1 MSAEPRLARVAAAI
15 ADPTRARVLARLL
28 DGRLHTAGEL
38 AMHAGVAAP
47 TMSAHLKLLVDEGLA
62 RVRPQG
68 RHRYFGLADG
78 DVAHALEALLRVAHG
93 RDAEPAADVRRW
105 QKPEMRGLRH
115 ARSCY
120 GHLAGELGVQLRE
133 ALLAKGWVMAAPDG
147 RYEVSDAGR
156 EALAELMPEGFATT
170 GRVLYDC
177 VDWSERR
184 DHFAGPLAVAWL
196 EALVAKGWL
205 LRVDDSRELRLTP
218 TGRAKLREGLLV
230 VGNQTA
236 SAAELQSRRFKDSRP

>member
-1 MSAEPRLARVAAAI
+1 MSAEPRLARIAAAI
-15 ADPTRARVLARLL
+15 ADPTRARTLARLL

-38 AMHAGVAAP
+38 AAHAGVSAA

-78 DVAHALEALLRVAHG
+78 DVAHALEALLRVADG
-93 RDAEPAADVRRW
+93 RDAGPAADLKRW

-120 GHLAGELGVQLRE
+120 GHLAGELGVQWRE
-133 ALLAKGWVMAAPDG
+133 ALLAKDWVTAAPDG
-147 RYEVSDAGR
+147 RYEVSEAGR
-156 EALAELMPEGFATT
+156 KALADLMPEAELPK
-170 GRVLYDC
+170 GRGLYDC

-196 EALVAKGWL
+196 EAMLARGWL
-205 LRVDDSRELRLTP
+205 RRRDDSRELSLTPPGRLT
-218 TGRAKLREGLLV
+218 LEGLLHDR
-230 VGNQTA
+230 N
-236 SAAELQSRRFKDSRP
+236 P

>member
-1 MSAEPRLARVAAAI
+1 MNPNAEPRLARVAAAI
-15 ADPTRARVLARLL
+15 ADPTRARTLARLL

-38 AMHAGVAAP
+38 AEHAGVGAA

-78 DVAHALEALLRVAHG
+78 DVAHALEALLRLADG
-93 RDAEPAADVRRW
+93 RDREPAADLRRW
-105 QKPEMRGLRH
+105 QRPAMRGLRH

-120 GHLAGELGVQLRE
+120 GHLAGELGVQWRE
-133 ALLAKGWVMAAPDG
+133 ALLAKGWVKAAPDG
-147 RYEVSDAGR
+147 RYELSEGGR
-156 EALAELMPEGFATT
+156 EALVKLMPQAIETV
-170 GRVLYDC
+170 GRPLYDC

-196 EALVAKGWL
+196 EAMLACGWL
-205 LRVDDSRELRLTP
+205 QRVAESRELRLTP
-218 TGRAKLREGLLV
+218 VGRVALVDGLMNL
-230 VGNQTA
+230 
-236 SAAELQSRRFKDSRP
+236 S

>member
-1 MSAEPRLARVAAAI
+1 MSAAEPRLARIAAAI

-38 AMHAGVAAP
+38 ATHAGVTAP

-78 DVAHALEALLRVAHG
+78 DVAHALEALLRVADG
-93 RDAEPAADVRRW
+93 REAADPAADLRRW
-105 QKPEMRGLRH
+105 QRPGMRELRH

-120 GHLAGELGVQLRE
+120 GHLAGELGVRWRDT
-133 ALLAKGWVMAAPDG
+133 LLARDWVRAGERGGYTVTA
-147 RYEVSDAGR
+147 AGR
-156 EALAELMPEGFATT
+156 AALAELLPDGQAAAPGSA

-196 EALVAKGWL
+196 EAMLGQGWL
-205 LRVDDSRELRLTP
+205 RRVDGSRALRLLPPGRGPLADGVTP
-218 TGRAKLREGLLV
+218 R
-230 VGNQTA
+230 
-236 SAAELQSRRFKDSRP
+236 

>member
-1 MSAEPRLARVAAAI
+1 MRAEPRLARVAAAI

-38 AMHAGVAAP
+38 ATHAGVSAA
-47 TMSAHLKLLVDEGLA
+47 TMSAHLKLLVGEGLA
-62 RVRPQG
+62 RLRPQG

-78 DVAHALEALLRVAHG
+78 DVAHALEALLRVADG
-93 RDAEPAADVRRW
+93 PAIAPAADLRRW
-105 QKPEMRGLRH
+105 QQPAMRGLRH

-120 GHLAGELGVQLRE
+120 GHLAGELGVRWRE
-133 ALLAKGWVMAAPDG
+133 AVLAKGWVVAAPQG
-147 RYEVSDAGR
+147 GYALSAAGHA
-156 EALAELMPEGFATT
+156 ALAELMPAGFAAT

-196 EALVAKGWL
+196 DAMLAHGWL
-205 LRVDDSRELRLTP
+205 QRTAGSRALRLTP
-218 TGRAKLREGLLV
+218 PGRLALADGLM
-230 VGNQTA
+230 
-236 SAAELQSRRFKDSRP
+236 RC

>member
-1 MSAEPRLARVAAAI
+1 VSSEPRLARIAAAI

-38 AMHAGVAAP
+38 AAHAGVTAP

-62 RVRPQG
+62 RVRQQG

-78 DVAHALEALLRVAHG
+78 DVAHALEALLRVADG
-93 RDAEPAADVRRW
+93 RDAGPAADVRRW

-120 GHLAGELGVQLRE
+120 GHLAGELGVQWRE
-133 ALLAKGWVMAAPDG
+133 ALLAKGWVTAAPDG
-147 RYEVSDAGR
+147 RYELSEAGR
-156 EALAELMPEGFATT
+156 EALAELTPEDFKAT

-196 EALVAKGWL
+196 EAMVNKDWL
-205 LRVDDSRELRLTP
+205 RRVEGSRELRFTP
-218 TGRAKLREGLLV
+218 TGRIGLHDRLL
-230 VGNQTA
+230 GDR
-236 SAAELQSRRFKDSRP
+236 S

>member
-38 AMHAGVAAP
+38 ATHAGVSAA

-78 DVAHALEALLRVAHG
+78 DVAHALEALLRVADG
-93 RDAEPAADVRRW
+93 RDAGPASDLRRW

-120 GHLAGELGVQLRE
+120 GHLAGELGVRWRE
-133 ALLAKGWVMAAPDG
+133 ALLAKGWVTAAPDG
-147 RYEVSDAGR
+147 RYELSDTGR
-156 EALAELMPEGFATT
+156 DALAELTPHGFAET
-170 GRVLYDC
+170 GRLLYDC

-196 EALVAKGWL
+196 ASLVDKGWMW
-205 LRVDDSRELRLTP
+205 RVAESRELTLTP
-218 TGRAKLREGLLV
+218 IGKRWLEGW
-230 VGNQTA
+230 
-236 SAAELQSRRFKDSRP
+236 SRGGGK

>member
-1 MSAEPRLARVAAAI
+1 MKDAEPRLARIAAAI
-15 ADPTRARVLARLL
+15 ADPTRARVLSRLL

-38 AMHAGVAAP
+38 ATHAGVGAA

-78 DVAHALEALLRVAHG
+78 DVAHALEALLRVADG
-93 RDAEPAADVRRW
+93 RDAGPAADLRRW
-105 QKPEMRGLRH
+105 QKPGMRGLRH

-120 GHLAGELGVQLRE
+120 GHLAGELGVQWRE
-133 ALLAKGWVMAAPDG
+133 VLLTKGWVVAATDG
-147 RYEVSDAGR
+147 RYELSDAGR
-156 EALAELMPEGFATT
+156 SALGELMPEGFAAT
-170 GRVLYDC
+170 GRLLYDC

-196 EALVAKGWL
+196 EAMVAKGWL
-205 LRVDDSRELRLTP
+205 HRQSDSRELRITP
-218 TGRAKLREGLLV
+218 TGQLAVVDGLLA
-230 VGNQTA
+230 GGG
-236 SAAELQSRRFKDSRP
+236 

>member
-1 MSAEPRLARVAAAI
+1 MNEPRLARVAAAI

-38 AMHAGVAAP
+38 AAHAGVTAP

-62 RVRPQG
+62 RVRQQG

-78 DVAHALEALLRVAHG
+78 DVAHALEALLRVADG

-120 GHLAGELGVQLRE
+120 GHLAGELGVQWRE
-133 ALLAKGWVMAAPDG
+133 ALLAKGWVTAAPNG
-147 RYEVSDAGR
+147 RYEISDVGR
-156 EALAELMPEGFATT
+156 EALAELMPPGLVQT

-196 EALVAKGWL
+196 DVMVEKGWL
-205 LRVDDSRELRLTP
+205 RRVPQTRELRLTP
-218 TGRAKLREGLLV
+218 SGRPALV
-230 VGNQTA
+230 ERLMGEVPFPV
-236 SAAELQSRRFKDSRP
+236 R

>member
-1 MSAEPRLARVAAAI
+1 MSAEPRLARVAGAI
-15 ADPTRARVLARLL
+15 ADPTRARTLARLL

-38 AMHAGVAAP
+38 ATHAGVGAA

-78 DVAHALEALLRVAHG
+78 DVAHALEALLRVADG
-93 RDAEPAADVRRW
+93 RDAGPAADLKRW
-105 QKPEMRGLRH
+105 QRPEMRGLRH

-120 GHLAGELGVQLRE
+120 GHLAGELGVKWRE
-133 ALLAKGWVMAAPDG
+133 ALLAQGWVEATPDG
-147 RYEVSDAGR
+147 RYAVSDAGR
-156 EALAELMPEGFATT
+156 EALGELTPAGFAST

-196 EALVAKGWL
+196 EAMVARGWL
-205 LRVDDSRELRLTP
+205 RRVEGSRELRLTP
-218 TGRAKLREGLLV
+218 PGRRALVEGRL
-230 VGNQTA
+230 T
-236 SAAELQSRRFKDSRP
+236 

>member
-1 MSAEPRLARVAAAI
+1 MSPHEPRLARIAAAI

-38 AMHAGVAAP
+38 AAHAGVTAP

-78 DVAHALEALLRVAHG
+78 DVAHALEALLRVADG
-93 RDAEPAADVRRW
+93 READGPAADLRRW
-105 QKPEMRGLRH
+105 QQPRMRELRH

-120 GHLAGELGVQLRE
+120 GHLAGELGVQWRDR
-133 ALLAKGWVMAAPDG
+133 LLSRGWVKACDGGGYALTPAGAA
-147 RYEVSDAGR
+147 
-156 EALAELMPEGFATT
+156 ALGELLPGLADVAPVAS

-196 EALVAKGWL
+196 DAMIERGWLRRVENSRALRLQPPGQEAL
-205 LRVDDSRELRLTP
+205 
-218 TGRAKLREGLLV
+218 
-230 VGNQTA
+230 
-236 SAAELQSRRFKDSRP
+236 SAGA

>member
-38 AMHAGVAAP
+38 ATHAGVTAP

-62 RVRPQG
+62 RVRQQG

-78 DVAHALEALLRVAHG
+78 DVAHALEALLRVADS
-93 RDAEPAADVRRW
+93 RDAAPAADVRRW

-120 GHLAGELGVQLRE
+120 GHLAGELGVQWRE
-133 ALLAKGWVMAAPDG
+133 ALLARGWVTMAPDG
-147 RYEVSDAGR
+147 RYEVTGTGR
-156 EALAELMPEGFATT
+156 EALAELMPEGLVGK
-170 GRVLYDC
+170 GRALYDC

-196 EALVAKGWL
+196 DALMTKGWL
-205 LRVDDSRELRLTP
+205 QRVGESRELRLTP
-218 TGRAKLREGLLV
+218 TGRIALCDGLL
-230 VGNQTA
+230 GAT
-236 SAAELQSRRFKDSRP
+236 R

>member
-1 MSAEPRLARVAAAI
+1 MNAEPRLARIAAAM

-38 AMHAGVAAP
+38 AAHAGVGAA

-62 RVRPQG
+62 RVRAQG

-78 DVAHALEALLRVAHG
+78 DVAHALEALLRVADG
-93 RDAEPAADVRRW
+93 RDAAPAADLQRW
-105 QKPEMRGLRH
+105 QRPAMRGLRH

-120 GHLAGELGVQLRE
+120 GHLAGELGVQWRE

-147 RYEVSDAGR
+147 RYEVSDTGR
-156 EALAELMPEGFATT
+156 QALAELMPEAAPAN
-170 GRVLYDC
+170 GRQLYDC

-196 EALVAKGWL
+196 EAMVAKGWL
-205 LRVDDSRELRLTP
+205 QRVGESRELRLTP
-218 TGRAKLREGLLV
+218 PGRVGFVDGLL
-230 VGNQTA
+230 A
-236 SAAELQSRRFKDSRP
+236 

>member
-1 MSAEPRLARVAAAI
+1 MNAEPRLARVAAAI
-15 ADPTRARVLARLL
+15 ADPTRARTLARLL

-38 AMHAGVAAP
+38 AAHAGVSAA

-78 DVAHALEALLRVAHG
+78 DVAHALEALLRVADR
-93 RDAEPAADVRRW
+93 RDGCDEPAADLKRW
-105 QKPEMRGLRH
+105 QRPAMRGLRH

-120 GHLAGELGVQLRE
+120 GHLAGELGVRWRE
-133 ALLAKGWVMAAPDG
+133 ALLARGWVKAAPDG
-147 RYEVSDAGR
+147 RYELSAAGR
-156 EALAELMPEGFATT
+156 DALAELMPEGFAAT
-170 GRVLYDC
+170 GRMLYDC

-196 EALVAKGWL
+196 DAMVDKGWL
-205 LRVDDSRELRLTP
+205 RRGAASRELMLTP
-218 TGRAKLREGLLV
+218 VGKLKLEGGRPESL
-230 VGNQTA
+230 
-236 SAAELQSRRFKDSRP
+236 